1 MKSDW
6 LLPAIHFDYG
16 RKGLKSPKRLRMRIG
31 AASCFF
37 TALRRQGDV
46 RFAPES
52 RHVQCAVP
60 DVRFGPIADISQRTH
75 HVLTPE
81 RGANQKHRQAMGW

>member
-6 LLPAIHFDYG
+6 LLPALHFGYG
-16 RKGLKSPKRLRMRIG
+16 RKGPEEAAHAYRRSLLFFYRIE
-31 AASCFF
+31 AS
-37 TALRRQGDV
+37 RRCPLC
-46 RFAPES
+46 PES

-81 RGANQKHRQAMGW
+81 RGANQKHKQAMAW